1 MSTTLFE
8 EMQPW
13 QRFRMATMV
22 LVAFKIPEELRD
34 RVLATPQAK
43 AHGIGQ
49 FMREAIAEKLGIEG
63 RGLVDPP
70 SRRGVGGRPT
80 HDPNK
85 RKASPDTS
93 PEAIVRYD
101 PPQPMGSALNSE
113 VPPYRVA
120 GKPVTDSMPGVSPE
134 TADRARGGALA
145 AQRLARKE
153 ARPKG
158 TAASP
163 TESRSAPGPA
173 AAPAKRRSPATPAPA
188 QG

>member
-22 LVAFKIPEELRD
+22 LVAFKIPEELRE

-63 RGLVDPP
+63 RVLVDPP
-70 SRRGVGGRPT
+70 SRQGIGGRPT
-80 HDPNK
+80 HKPK
-85 RKASPDTS
+85 PLRKAPT
-93 PEAIVRYD
+93 RYD
-101 PPQPMGSALNSE
+101 PPQPSGSALNTDP
-113 VPPYRVA
+113 PPYRA
-120 GKPVTDSMPGVSPE
+120 PGKPVTDPMPGVSPE

-145 AQRLARKE
+145 AQRLARRE
-153 ARPKG
+153 AQQKDK
-158 TAASP
+158 AASP
-163 TESRSAPGPA
+163 SGSRSAPGPA
-173 AAPAKRRSPATPAPA
+173 AGPAKRPPPAAPAPVRE
-188 QG
+188 